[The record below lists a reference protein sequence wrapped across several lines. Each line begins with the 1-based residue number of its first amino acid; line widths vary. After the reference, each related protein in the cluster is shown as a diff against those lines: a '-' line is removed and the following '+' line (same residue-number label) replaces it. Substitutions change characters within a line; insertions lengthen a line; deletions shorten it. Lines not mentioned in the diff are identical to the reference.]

1 LNTIPTSKALLY
13 PNRLLAGLTY
23 PYDWGFVPG
32 TVAQDD
38 DAIDV
43 MVIHEAATYPGLV
56 LMCKIIGVLQ
66 VEQQKK
72 RKSERNDRLFAVPRG
87 SHAERDLS
95 DVRQLSSAKREEL
108 EKFFIATDELEDK
121 QLKILGWKSPKV
133 ALKTVKKGIK
143 AFQHQ

>member
-1 LNTIPTSKALLY
+1 MEFNAWATMVVVVVSVAVVHVEAVTPLNATGSTEA
-13 PNRLLAGLTY
+13 
-23 PYDWGFVPG
+23 FV
-32 TVAQDD
+32 A
-38 DAIDV
+38 
-43 MVIHEAATYPGLV
+43 
-56 LMCKIIGVLQ
+56 
-66 VEQQKK
+66 
-72 RKSERNDRLFAVPRG
+72 LFAVPRG

-121 QLKILGWKSPKV
+121 QLKIPGWKSPKV